1 MVTSDTKSMSSLAP
15 DSPPSYDSI
24 LPEPSTASGSSA
36 VAAAAAAVADHPA
49 PKHIQ
54 HLFSSPPNAEPLLG
68 KGSTPYTQVS
78 GITTH
83 VKWGRQV
90 TFDPRLQN
98 RQSPPG
104 TPVVVRR

>member
-24 LPEPSTASGSSA
+24 LPEPSTPSGSSN
-36 VAAAAAAVADHPA
+36 AAAAADHPT

-68 KGSTPYTQVS
+68 KGSAPYTQVS

-98 RQSPPG
+98 R
-104 TPVVVRR
+104 